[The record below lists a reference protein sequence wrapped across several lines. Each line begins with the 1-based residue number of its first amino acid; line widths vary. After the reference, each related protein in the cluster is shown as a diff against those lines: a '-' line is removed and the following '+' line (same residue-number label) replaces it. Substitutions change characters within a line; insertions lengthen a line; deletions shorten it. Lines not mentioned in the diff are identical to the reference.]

1 MRISLLAISLLPV
14 LRAHD
19 MWIEPGTFF
28 PQPGQIVAVR
38 LRVGENLVGDP
49 IPRDPRLIRDFF
61 VSNAAGQ
68 RVPAVGK
75 PGADPAGLFRASESG
90 SPMVVAYHSHPSHA
104 ELPAEKFNEYLKQE
118 GLEHALA
125 LRAGRK
131 QSDAPAREQFT
142 RCAKALLGSGAPDR
156 ELGLP
161 LELIAERPPSAWKPG
176 QVLSVRLTHG
186 GKPLPGALVV
196 AMHKLHADRKMSLRT
211 DRNGRVQFQ
220 MPAAMEPGMWMI
232 KAVHMVPAIDGGG
245 AEWTSYWASLTFD
258 TAAVAGPRK

>member
-49 IPRDPRLIRDFF
+49 IPRDPRLIREFF
-61 VSNAAGQ
+61 VSNTAGQ
-68 RVPAVGK
+68 RVAAVGK
-75 PGADPAGLFRASESG
+75 SGADPAGLFRASESG
-90 SPMVVAYHSHPSHA
+90 SPMVVGYHSNPSHA
-104 ELPAEKFNEYLKQE
+104 ELPAEKFNDYLRQE
-118 GLEHALA
+118 GLESVLA
-125 LRAGRK
+125 LRAARK

-142 RCAKALLGSGAPDR
+142 RCAKALLGAGAPDR
-156 ELGLP
+156 ELGFP
-161 LELIAERPPSAWKPG
+161 LELVAERPPSDWKPG
-176 QVLSVRLTHG
+176 QMLPVRLTHQ
-186 GKPLPGALVV
+186 GKPLQGALVV
-196 AMHKLHADRKMSLRT
+196 AIHKLHAARKMSVRS

-232 KAVHMVPAIDGGG
+232 KAVHMIPGIEG
-245 AEWTSYWASLTFD
+245 AEWTSYWASLTFE
-258 TAAVAGPRK
+258 TAGSRK